1 MRRLVALVTAVGF
14 VGTPAWAQKVK
25 PVVGDPDAEYID
37 PSKVQ
42 HKEGEY
48 GGVSPGHPPRAHE
61 GKNVKPPKAG
71 TLAWV
76 GFQAG
81 TVFLQIGSAVS
92 YTQHVEGKQLV
103 VHLTGVKRLGRQVG
117 RALDTRFFET
127 PISRVTVKKV
137 KKRKA
142 RKGKPARAAGVE
154 VRISFKD
161 PAAVAEAS
169 IRSATEADG
178 LFYVYLDFGGSMP
191 RMPDEMPDEAVDRD
205 GLPDDVE

>member
-1 MRRLVALVTAVGF
+1 MRRLAALVTALAF
-14 VGTPAWAQKVK
+14 VGSTAWAQKGGMK
-25 PVVGDPDAEYID
+25 DDDDEYLEG
-37 PSKVQ
+37 KVQ
-42 HKEGEY
+42 RQEGEY
-48 GGVSPGHPPRAHE
+48 GGAWPGHPPRAHA

-81 TVFLQIGSAVS
+81 TIFLQSGSAVT
-92 YTQHVEGKQLV
+92 YTQHVDGKQLV
-103 VHLTGVKRLGRQVG
+103 VHLTGVKRFGRQVA

-127 PISRVTVKKV
+127 PISRVKVTKV

-161 PAAVAEAS
+161 PTTVGEAS

-178 LFYVYLDFGGSMP
+178 LFYVYLDFGPGGGGGP
-191 RMPDEMPDEAVDRD
+191 AMPDAPEN
-205 GLPDDVE
+205 